1 VDSGSRGVTLP
12 TSVLILK
19 GKIAGAQGKYVNPQA
34 TSEIIMVRPFIID
47 APYTVRSLLPVI

>member
-34 TSEIIMVRPFIID
+34 ASEIIMVRPFIID
-47 APYTVRSLLPVI
+47 APYTVR